1 MPRTTRLLNVFAG
14 GTIGTL
20 VRAAILNVSDL
31 HVSGHFSLSTLPLS
45 LITINTLGV
54 FAATWLLVGPFAAPT
69 RQHARLF
76 VVTGLLGGLTSYS
89 SLVADGA
96 SVYRQS
102 LGAYLVVVG
111 VAVASAIVAAISGRA
126 LAMRGSAR

>member
-1 MPRTTRLLNVFAG
+1 MPRTTRLLTVFAG

-54 FAATWLLVGPFAAPT
+54 FAATWLLVGPLAAPT